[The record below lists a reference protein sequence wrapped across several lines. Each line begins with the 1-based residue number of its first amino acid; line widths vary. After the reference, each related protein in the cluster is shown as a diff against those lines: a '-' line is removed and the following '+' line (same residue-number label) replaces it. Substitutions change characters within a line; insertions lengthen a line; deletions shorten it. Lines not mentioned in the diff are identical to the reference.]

1 MVYAFPL
8 LTCSRPL
15 RSCYCGSFVWQSFS
29 PRLFQV
35 FSKRGWSKK
44 RMGEKE
50 GSYGVRQP
58 HRRLSR
64 PNSLSGYPRRAKL
77 VFFVFIQQR
86 IALHTLRVK
95 ITRLRVSSVS
105 LRIECLGSME
115 LFACPGVLPRNTCT
129 GMCCPTGSWFSVS
142 WFRTGYPFWRR
153 FLKRGIIFWTRE
165 SSSNYQQ
172 TLKIVYREFAR
183 KIPYW
188 SNHSHSSECDQIAS
202 RLCCAQYAIV
212 RQLS

>member
-1 MVYAFPL
+1 MVHLSGKASPL
-8 LTCSRPL
+8 GCSR
-15 RSCYCGSFVWQSFS
+15 FS
-29 PRLFQV
+29 VNGDDRK
-35 FSKRGWSKK
+35 SGWAKK
-44 RMGEKE
+44 KE
-50 GSYGVRQP
+50 AMVCDNLTGDSQGQT
-58 HRRLSR
+58 
-64 PNSLSGYPRRAKL
+64 NSLSGYPRRAKL